1 MCYWLNIPRSSY
13 SYKVIET
20 ISELELEEKVKK
32 VSLENKVK
40 YGARKIKATL

>member
-13 SYKVIET
+13 SYKVET